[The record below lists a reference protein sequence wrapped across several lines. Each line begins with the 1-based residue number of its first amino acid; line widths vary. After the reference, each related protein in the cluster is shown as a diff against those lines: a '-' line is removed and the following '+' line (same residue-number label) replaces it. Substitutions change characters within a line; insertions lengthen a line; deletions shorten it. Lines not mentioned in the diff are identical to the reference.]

1 MSLNLE
7 SLFGDA
13 SLNYDCPKCQTNI
26 PFKLSDVGS
35 IITCPGCKFKIQ
47 LNQADNFD
55 ETVDSVNDSLSELED
70 TFSDLQKSFSN
81 FGK

>member
-1 MSLNLE
+1 MSLNFE

-13 SLNYDCPKCQTNI
+13 SLNYDCPKCQANI
-26 PFKLSDVGS
+26 PFKLSDVGG

-47 LNQADNFD
+47 LNPSDDFD
-55 ETVDSVNDSLSELED
+55 ETIDSVNDSLA
-70 TFSDLQKSFSN
+70 DLQKSFSN